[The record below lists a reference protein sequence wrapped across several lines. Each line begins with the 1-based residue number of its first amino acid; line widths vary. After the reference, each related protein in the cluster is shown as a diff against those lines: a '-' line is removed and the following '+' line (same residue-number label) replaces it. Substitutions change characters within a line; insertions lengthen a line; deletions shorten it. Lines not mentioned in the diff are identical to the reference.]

1 MALILVDTCIIIDH
15 LRNRAEATAFLKQ
28 LDERPLVS
36 VLTLAE
42 LQGGVRNR
50 EDERL
55 MDRVILDWPVVPLD
69 APTARLGGSLWRRF
83 GPSHGTGIMDATL
96 AATAQRQRARLA
108 TVNRKHFPM
117 LDNLLVP
124 Y

>member
-28 LDERPLVS
+28 LEQLPLVS

-42 LQGGVRNR
+42 LQAGVRDR
-50 EDERL
+50 KDERL
-55 MDRVILDWPVVPLD
+55 LDRFIADWPVVVLD

-83 GPSHGTGIMDATL
+83 GPSHGTGITDAML
-96 AATAQRQRARLA
+96 AATAQRERARLA
-108 TVNRKHFPM
+108 TINRRHFPM
-117 LDNLLVP
+117 LDDLLVP

>member
-1 MALILVDTCIIIDH
+1 MALILVDTCIIVDH

-28 LDERPLVS
+28 LDQLPLVS

-42 LQGGVRNR
+42 LQAGVRNR
-50 EDERL
+50 SDERVLDRL
-55 MDRVILDWPVVPLD
+55 MAGWPVVALD
-69 APTARLGGSLWRRF
+69 APTARLGGSWRRRF
-83 GPSHGTGIMDATL
+83 GSSHGTGIIDAML
-96 AATAQRQRARLA
+96 AATAEQACARLA

-117 LDNLLVP
+117 FDDLLVP

>member
-1 MALILVDTCIIIDH
+1 LALILVDTCIIIDH

-28 LDERPLVS
+28 LEQLPLVS

-42 LQGGVRNR
+42 LQAGVRNR
-50 EDERL
+50 EDEKL
-55 MDRVILDWPVVPLD
+55 LDRVIADWPVVVLD

-83 GPSHGTGIMDATL
+83 GPSHGTGIMDAML
-96 AATAQRQRARLA
+96 AATAQRERARLA
-108 TVNRKHFPM
+108 TINRRHFPM
-117 LDNLLVP
+117 FDDLLVP

>member
-15 LRNRAEATAFLKQ
+15 LRDRGGATAFLRQ

-42 LQGGVRNR
+42 LQGGVVNR

-83 GPSHGTGIMDATL
+83 RPSHGTGIMDAML

-117 LDNLLVP
+117 LDDLLVP